1 MYKSNAYDKEVTTV
15 NRKVL
20 TMIIIL
26 TGLGFYMALVHL
38 FIK

>member
-26 TGLGFYMALVHL
+26 TGFGFYMTLVYL
-38 FIK
+38 LLN

>member
-20 TMIIIL
+20 TIIIIL
-26 TGLGFYMALVHL
+26 IGLGLYLTLVYL
-38 FIK
+38 LLK